1 MNAEAGTEQKMRKG
15 QERDRSGAS
24 ALDVHL
30 DGHNV
35 KRIGKSRLSRSI
47 GIALAAC
54 ILVSSPAQ
62 AAKTPLISGTESDS
76 DSEADG
82 PALEDGTITEN
93 SADNTIASQSGSY
106 TEEQLADSVIE
117 YGELEALVRRGNGTA
132 VSADYSYQDSLAVYQ
147 EAYDAMI
154 SGARDMNYKA
164 DELEDAGGDEALIG
178 TYERNAQTLSMA
190 AKQYKKSLTSLNSAS
205 SRASR
210 NRTVWQVVKTAQ
222 MQWGTCRQLQDEV
235 EAAAKTAENYQAQAD
250 RKERELAAGL
260 CTETDLLQAQKNLL
274 SAQTALQSTTD
285 QANKAL
291 RQLAILLGKSGTSI
305 TLGEI
310 PAVSATELASMNL
323 NADRAAAVIASSSVK
338 SARRSSATGDAAR
351 KLRHQQ
357 IEEAE
362 SAASAASASADEQY
376 AEIVALSL
384 ERDAA
389 QAACQSAEKTYGAT
403 QIKYQSGAI
412 NKATYLQG
420 EASYL
425 QKKAELETAEIS
437 LRTAYDAYEWMLKGV
452 A

>member
-1 MNAEAGTEQKMRKG
+1 M
-15 QERDRSGAS
+15 
-24 ALDVHL
+24 
-30 DGHNV
+30 

-132 VSADYSYQDSLAVYQ
+132 VSVDYSYQDSLAVYQ

-210 NRTVWQVVKTAQ
+210 NRAVWQVVKTAQ
-222 MQWGTCRQLQDEV
+222 IQWGTCRQLQDEV
-235 EAAAKTAENYQAQAD
+235 EAAAKTAENYQAQVD

-310 PAVSATELASMNL
+310 PAVSATELSSMNL
-323 NADRAAAVIASSSVK
+323 DADRAAAVI

-362 SAASAASASADEQY
+362 SAASASADEQY
-376 AEIVALSL
+376 AEIAALSL

-389 QAACQSAEKTYGAT
+389 QAAYQSAEKTYGAT

>member
-24 ALDVHL
+24 ALDVHP

-222 MQWGTCRQLQDEV
+222 IQWGTCRQLQDEV
-235 EAAAKTAENYQAQAD
+235 GAAAKTAENYQAQVD

-260 CTETDLLQAQKNLL
+260 CT
-274 SAQTALQSTTD
+274 
-285 QANKAL
+285 
-291 RQLAILLGKSGTSI
+291 
-305 TLGEI
+305 GEI

-323 NADRAAAVIASSSVK
+323 DANRAAAVVASSSVK
-338 SARRSSATGDAAR
+338 SARRSSVTGDAAR

-362 SAASAASASADEQY
+362 SAASASADEQY
-376 AEIVALSL
+376 AEIAALSL

-389 QAACQSAEKTYGAT
+389 QAAYQSAEKTYGAT

-437 LRTAYDAYEWMLKGV
+437 LRTAYDA
-452 A
+452 

>member
-30 DGHNV
+30 DGYNV
-35 KRIGKSRLSRSI
+35 KRIGKSRLTRSI

-222 MQWGTCRQLQDEV
+222 IQWGTCRQLQDEV
-235 EAAAKTAENYQAQAD
+235 EAAAKTAQVD

-323 NADRAAAVIASSSVK
+323 DADRAAAVVASSSVK

-362 SAASAASASADEQY
+362 SAASASADEQY
-376 AEIVALSL
+376 AEIAALSL

-389 QAACQSAEKTYGAT
+389 QAAYQSAEKTYGAT

>member
-1 MNAEAGTEQKMRKG
+1 MNAEAGIEQKMRKE

-210 NRTVWQVVKTAQ
+210 NRTVWQVVKIA
-222 MQWGTCRQLQDEV
+222 QWGTCRQLQDEV
-235 EAAAKTAENYQAQAD
+235 EAAAKTAENYQAQVD

-305 TLGEI
+305 TLGKI

-323 NADRAAAVIASSSVK
+323 DADRAAAVVASSSVK

-362 SAASAASASADEQY
+362 SAASASADEQY
-376 AEIVALSL
+376 AEIAALSL

-389 QAACQSAEKTYGAT
+389 QAAYQSAEKTYGAT

>member
-30 DGHNV
+30 DGYNV

-93 SADNTIASQSGSY
+93 SADNTIDSQSGSY

-147 EAYDAMI
+147 EAYNAMI
-154 SGARDMNYKA
+154 SGARDM
-164 DELEDAGGDEALIG
+164 
-178 TYERNAQTLSMA
+178 SMA

-222 MQWGTCRQLQDEV
+222 IQWGTCRQLQDEV
-235 EAAAKTAENYQAQAD
+235 EAAAKTAENYQAQVD
-250 RKERELAAGL
+250 RRERELAAGL

-323 NADRAAAVIASSSVK
+323 DADRAAAVIASSSVK

-362 SAASAASASADEQY
+362 SAASPLKKHTAPPR
-376 AEIVALSL
+376 LSISPVRL
-384 ERDAA
+384 
-389 QAACQSAEKTYGAT
+389 
-403 QIKYQSGAI
+403 IKQRIYRVRRLI
-412 NKATYLQG
+412 CR
-420 EASYL
+420 
-425 QKKAELETAEIS
+425 KKQN
-437 LRTAYDAYEWMLKGV
+437 
-452 A
+452 